1 MEKVLKNV
9 LFNSHIMNNRKA
21 DKIALVG
28 LDERSLIYDYQF
40 SNSTTKR
47 FVQHSKV
54 YNESFSPFKLIHF
67 DYKGIEFNMI
77 TCPAGGKVD
86 ITNWGE
92 QEIDEPFMLGETEVT
107 QELFEAVMGFNYS
120 KFKKNN
126 KNPVEN
132 VTWFDCLEFC
142 NRLSGYFDLS
152 HCYMLSDKEFSDN
165 DYYPLSIEK
174 AMIELIEGAN
184 GFRLPKEW
192 EWQIAAM
199 AGTNNLYAGAND
211 NKSLKRFAWFDENS
225 DKKTHPVAQKLPNE
239 WGFYDMS
246 GNVWEWCESSDE
258 PDESSDEPGENDDPL
273 ANRVGRGGD
282 SGDNAM
288 NLPSQM
294 NNPPNTRSDILGFR
308 VARSIHSP
316 VLMGL

>member
-1 MEKVLKNV
+1 MDLLYKNH
-9 LFNSHIMNNRKA
+9 LINNRKA
-21 DKIALVG
+21 DEIATIALDK
-28 LDERSLIYDYQF
+28 LSLEYEYQYSQAKF
-40 SNSTTKR
+40 KNRGSVSKSYINKTTNA
-47 FVQHSKV
+47 VLI
-54 YNESFSPFKLIHF
+54 PFNH
-67 DYKGIEFNMI
+67 KGVRFNMI
-77 TCPAGGKVD
+77 SCPAGGKVK
-86 ITNWGE
+86 
-92 QEIDEPFMLGETEVT
+92 IDKTEWKTQKIKNPFMLGETEVT
-107 QELFEAVMGFNYS
+107 QELFESVMGFNYS
-120 KFKKNN
+120 LNKTSN
-126 KNPVEN
+126 KNAISGVSL
-132 VTWFDCLEFC
+132 FDCIEFC
-142 NRLSGYFDLS
+142 NK
-152 HCYMLSDKEFSDN
+152 LSDFLELERCYTLREKRMEPFNMPPSYTEDR
-165 DYYPLSIEK
+165 PLSIK
-174 AMIELIEGAN
+174 FAIIDTTEGKN

-246 GNVWEWCESSDE
+246 GNVYEWCENSYE

-308 VARSIHSP
+308 VARS
-316 VLMGL
+316 M